1 VDAILGTRPSSAP
14 VTLLQSGSSTVL
26 LEFVSLDGKV
36 NLIMILLYSTI
47 VDETQVPSECD
58 GDDMTYVPGYT
69 QDENIHSQD

>member
-1 VDAILGTRPSSAP
+1 MDAILGTRPSSAP

-58 GDDMTYVPGYT
+58 NDDLTYVLGYT